1 MRKAAVFPLETGSIE
16 PVTVFVQNCLTEMG
30 AESAEVIKGTLVA
43 EEAVGSLI
51 THAEGTGEI
60 RIAIRRLLG
69 DLIVEMSC
77 PGREYSLSRH
87 MEASGKPLDEEVGPQ
102 AQERIRNI
110 LLSSLA
116 KDLKY
121 RHKEDINYIRMT
133 VVKSK
138 KAFLYKTLLSL
149 FAALVLGLLLSA
161 FAPEN
166 LNRGLDTYLLSPI
179 KTVYINL
186 LKMVVAPVV
195 FFSIVSCIAGF
206 SNFSELGK
214 IGGRTIM
221 LYTLTTIL
229 AVMVGILSFYLFQ
242 PGHTA
247 LALPESSGAAA
258 AVSATF
264 SIKEMLVGMAPSY
277 FVKPF
282 LNDDMPQLIFLAVLC
297 GIATGLIGQYST
309 VLVSLFQA
317 LSELF
322 MKIAAMIIRF
332 MPLAVFCSAASM
344 ILNLGIQTIASLVGM
359 FATFVFGLVV
369 MMLIYCLLLILFA
382 RLDPRPLIRKYAPVM
397 LQVFSMASSNAAIP
411 INMEACEKKLGIS
424 RKVFSLSIPLG
435 STLNLDG
442 TCIQL
447 AVFSLALAKVYG
459 VSVSGGSLLTMAIM
473 IVILSM
479 GAPGMPGAGVI
490 CMSVLLG
497 LLHVPTEAVGL
508 VMGIAPILGM
518 FLCMSNCVGDV
529 IVTTIVA
536 KSAGELDMEVYK
548 A

>member
-1 MRKAAVFPLETGSIE
+1 MRKA
-16 PVTVFVQNCLTEMG
+16 
-30 AESAEVIKGTLVA
+30 
-43 EEAVGSLI
+43 
-51 THAEGTGEI
+51 
-60 RIAIRRLLG
+60 
-69 DLIVEMSC
+69 
-77 PGREYSLSRH
+77 
-87 MEASGKPLDEEVGPQ
+87 
-102 AQERIRNI
+102 
-110 LLSSLA
+110 
-116 KDLKY
+116 
-121 RHKEDINYIRMT
+121 
-133 VVKSK
+133 
-138 KAFLYKTLLSL
+138 
-149 FAALVLGLLLSA
+149 
-161 FAPEN
+161 
-166 LNRGLDTYLLSPI
+166 
-179 KTVYINL
+179 
-186 LKMVVAPVV
+186 
-195 FFSIVSCIAGF
+195 
-206 SNFSELGK
+206 
-214 IGGRTIM
+214 
-221 LYTLTTIL
+221 
-229 AVMVGILSFYLFQ
+229 
-242 PGHTA
+242 
-247 LALPESSGAAA
+247 
-258 AVSATF
+258 
-264 SIKEMLVGMAPSY
+264 
-277 FVKPF
+277 
-282 LNDDMPQLIFLAVLC
+282 
-297 GIATGLIGQYST
+297 
-309 VLVSLFQA
+309 
-317 LSELF
+317 
-322 MKIAAMIIRF
+322 
-332 MPLAVFCSAASM
+332 AASM

-435 STLNLDG
+435 STLNMDG

-497 LLHVPTEAVGL
+497 QLHVPTEAVGL
-508 VMGIAPILGM
+508 VMCIAPILGM